1 MANYYDVLG
10 VEKNASTAQIKSAY
24 RKLALK
30 WHPDRNKAEGA
41 EKKFKEINQA
51 YEVLSDPKKK
61 ELYDQVGHEAF
72 TRQGFGSAGRQPGAG
87 GGTYQSGPFTYTY
100 STSGG
105 GNPFEGFDFGG
116 FSDPFDIFEQFF
128 GGMGGTSRQ
137 PRNVYEFSISF
148 DEAVSGVSKN
158 VTIDSKKKTIKIP
171 AGVDDGMRIRFSDF
185 DILIRVK
192 SDSRFQRKGQDVYT
206 EILLSFSQA
215 ILGGTADVKT
225 VDGKSVTIKIRPGTQ
240 PGTMLR
246 LAGRGIPYP
255 QSSRKGDHYV
265 IFKITI
271 PEKLSKKQKE
281 LLEEFEKA

>member
-158 VTIDSKKKTIKIP
+158 VTIDGKKKTIKIP